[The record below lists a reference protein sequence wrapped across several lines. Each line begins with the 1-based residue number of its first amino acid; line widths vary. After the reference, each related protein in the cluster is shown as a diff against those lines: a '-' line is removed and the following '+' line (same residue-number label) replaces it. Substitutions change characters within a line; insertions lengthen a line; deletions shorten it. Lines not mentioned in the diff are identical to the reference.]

1 MPACRCGNPA
11 TLVVWRFQT
20 IDTEYVDY
28 LRDACGIQ
36 NVLDNKE
43 TSRFKRPYIG
53 IVLQVDDYKYYVPL
67 SSPKNNDYIYVN
79 GRKTIRR
86 DVIPII
92 RLIVE
97 SENGELE
104 LKGKLK
110 FSSMIPVPDNVITY
124 YDISQETNED
134 YRMLLEKEYEFI
146 KSNQDKIKRNAR
158 VLYNQKTK
166 EDILYSGENANKK
179 PGYLNATIDFK
190 YAEQMH
196 NKYIAEEEQ

>member
-1 MPACRCGNPA
+1 ME
-11 TLVVWRFQT
+11 LKFYT
-20 IDTEYVDY
+20 IDTKYVDY

>member
-1 MPACRCGNPA
+1 ME
-11 TLVVWRFQT
+11 LKFYT
-20 IDTEYVDY
+20 IDTEYVDH

-36 NVLDNKE
+36 NVLDSKE